1 MKACLGIKFL
11 NPAGYRKN
19 LTKKCGIAQPERG
32 AAVSFVLR
40 WRRAA
45 RPALLSAAWI
55 SANQEAT
62 YALAQLGAPDEVPES
77 REGNDIYFLVD
88 RSGSMAGVKW
98 TKTAEALIAFAHA
111 AVQNDRVWI
120 TFFESNY
127 RDFAEKPLER
137 DALLRDPK
145 FQSIA
150 ALGTGGG
157 TELLPALQHIM
168 TVEQQFSTQRQ
179 ISMPVR

>member
-1 MKACLGIKFL
+1 MRCRKAGRVMTFIFSLI
-11 NPAGYRKN
+11 
-19 LTKKCGIAQPERG
+19 
-32 AAVSFVLR
+32 
-40 WRRAA
+40 
-45 RPALLSAAWI
+45 
-55 SANQEAT
+55 
-62 YALAQLGAPDEVPES
+62 VPEAWPG
-77 REGNDIYFLVD
+77 RNGPD
-88 RSGSMAGVKW
+88 RRC
-98 TKTAEALIAFAHA
+98 ALYAFAHA
-111 AVQNDRVWI
+111 AAQNDRAWI

-168 TVEQQFSTQRQ
+168 TVERQFSTQRQ